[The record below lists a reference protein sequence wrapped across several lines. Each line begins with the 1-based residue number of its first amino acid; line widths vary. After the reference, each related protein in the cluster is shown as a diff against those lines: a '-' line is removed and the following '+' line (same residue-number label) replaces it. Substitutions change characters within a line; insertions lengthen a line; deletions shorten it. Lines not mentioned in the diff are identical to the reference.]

1 MDIMQMIRELH
12 AERDRVTKAI
22 EALEEMAA
30 RVNAFENKT
39 RRGRKA
45 MSEAE
50 RRVVSERMKKYW
62 AKRRQAARAVKKEP
76 PAPA

>member
-1 MDIMQMIRELH
+1 MDIMEMIRELH
-12 AERDRVTKAI
+12 AERDRVSRAI

-30 RVNAFENKT
+30 RVNAFETKS

-50 RRVVSERMKKYW
+50 KRAVSERMKKYW
-62 AKRRQAARAVKKEP
+62 AKRRAAARTAKREQ
-76 PAPA
+76 AGD